1 VGSASAEPFT
11 WGRVRSPIWRTAE
24 FAVQIWAGLRDLRG
38 VGCGTLM
45 ITSLKLENFRLFT
58 GLEIAPLQR
67 INLFAGANNTGKTG
81 ILEALYLLF
90 GEQLT
95 QLPSAFRS
103 TISAFPPQPNSDDF
117 ATFWQALIYDRQTEV
132 PAFIHAGRDS
142 RTSLICG
149 LESGLQGPLRLF
161 YHVGDIKDQHDPSAN
176 LATRFGVTPAFVID
190 SNGNISPGHNSLSKK
205 FIVLSTRL
213 EHPTRDADL
222 YNQVTLLE
230 GGEEKLL
237 QLLREIDPRLQKL
250 RYLKAPGT
258 NQPLVYAYFGL
269 KNALSVTQTG
279 QGFSKLFSLFCQMLV
294 SKAEVLLIDEIENGL
309 YYETMPQIWKG
320 IATLAASE
328 NIQVFATTHSRE
340 CLIAAHETMKAQPR
354 YDFALH
360 RLQRVNGHLEA
371 VTHDMGM
378 LEVALKSGLEVR

>member
-1 VGSASAEPFT
+1 
-11 WGRVRSPIWRTAE
+11 
-24 FAVQIWAGLRDLRG
+24 
-38 VGCGTLM
+38 M
-45 ITSLKLENFRLFT
+45 ITSLKFENFRIFT
-58 GLEIAPLQR
+58 NLEVAPLQR

-81 ILEALYLLF
+81 ILEGLYLLF
-90 GEQLT
+90 GDHAQLQ

-103 TISAFPPQPNSDDF
+103 TLSAPGQQNISDDF
-117 ATFWQALIYDRQTEV
+117 ATFWQALFYDRQTQVTASIFAETGSDRSLFCV
-132 PAFIHAGRDS
+132 L
-142 RTSLICG
+142 TSG
-149 LESGLQGPLRLF
+149 QHNQVRLF
-161 YHVGDIKDQHDPSAN
+161 HALIDPSNRVDNPSNMA
-176 LATRFGVTPAFVID
+176 RGVVSKSAIEIN
-190 SNGNISPGHNSLSKK
+190 SNGNISPGQNPLATK

-222 YNQVTLLE
+222 YNQVTLLD

-250 RYLKAPGT
+250 RYIKAPGT

-269 KNALSVTQTG
+269 KNALSITQTG

-340 CLIAAHETMKAQPR
+340 CLIAAHETMKAQPS

-360 RLQRVNGHLEA
+360 RLQRVNGRLEA
-371 VTHDMGM
+371 VTHDQGM
-378 LEVALKSGLEVR
+378 LEVALNSGLEVR

>member
-1 VGSASAEPFT
+1 
-11 WGRVRSPIWRTAE
+11 
-24 FAVQIWAGLRDLRG
+24 
-38 VGCGTLM
+38 M
-45 ITSLKLENFRLFT
+45 ITSLKFENFRIFT
-58 GLEIAPLQR
+58 SLEVAPLQR

-81 ILEALYLLF
+81 ILEGLYLLF
-90 GEQLT
+90 GDQAQLQ

-103 TISAFPPQPNSDDF
+103 TLSAPGQQNISDDF
-117 ATFWQALIYDRQTEV
+117 ATFWQALFYDRQTLV
-132 PAFIHAGRDS
+132 PALIYAGRDS
-142 RTSLICG
+142 DKYLICG
-149 LESGLQGPLRLF
+149 VEGGQDNQMRLF
-161 YHVGDIKDQHDPSAN
+161 YSVRDINGRHDNSLTMATRLGTTPSFQINSNGIMSAGQN
-176 LATRFGVTPAFVID
+176 PLAT
-190 SNGNISPGHNSLSKK
+190 K

-250 RYLKAPGT
+250 RYIKAPGT

-269 KNALSVTQTG
+269 KNALSITQTG
-279 QGFSKLFSLFCQMLV
+279 QGFSKLFSLFCQMIV
-294 SKAEVLLIDEIENGL
+294 SKAEVLLMDEIENGL

-328 NIQVFATTHSRE
+328 KIQVFATTHSRE
-340 CLIAAHETMKAQPR
+340 CLIAAHETMKAQPS

-360 RLQRVNGHLEA
+360 RLQQVNGRLEA
-371 VTHDMGM
+371 VTHDQGM
-378 LEVALKSGLEVR
+378 LEVALNSGLEVR

>member
-1 VGSASAEPFT
+1 
-11 WGRVRSPIWRTAE
+11 
-24 FAVQIWAGLRDLRG
+24 
-38 VGCGTLM
+38 M
-45 ITSLKLENFRLFT
+45 ITSLKLENFRIFT

-90 GEQLT
+90 ADHAQLS

-103 TISAFPPQPNSDDF
+103 TLSTAPQQNVSDDF
-117 ATFWQALIYDRQTEV
+117 ATFWQALFYDRQTQV
-132 PAFIHAGRDS
+132 PATINAIKGVKAICCGVRSLTDGGMCLVYGGPEEIINPRTPSFIIRSNQIMSHI
-142 RTSLICG
+142 LN
-149 LESGLQGPLRLF
+149 
-161 YHVGDIKDQHDPSAN
+161 PSA
-176 LATRFGVTPAFVID
+176 T
-190 SNGNISPGHNSLSKK
+190 K
-205 FIVLSTRL
+205 FIVLSTRM
-213 EHPTRDADL
+213 EHPARDAEF
-222 YNQVTLLE
+222 YNQVALSE
-230 GGEEKLL
+230 GAEEKLL
-237 QLLREIDPRLQKL
+237 QLLREIDPRLQRL
-250 RYLKAPGT
+250 RYAKPPGT
-258 NQPLVYAYFGL
+258 SQPLVYASFAGV
-269 KNALSVTQTG
+269 KSALSVTQTG

-340 CLIAAHETMKAQPR
+340 CLIAAHETMKAQPG

-360 RLQRVNGHLEA
+360 RLQRVNGRLEA
-371 VTHDMGM
+371 VTHDQGM

>member
-1 VGSASAEPFT
+1 MAC
-11 WGRVRSPIWRTAE
+11 
-24 FAVQIWAGLRDLRG
+24 QLWAGLRQEQP

-45 ITSLKLENFRLFT
+45 INSLTLESFRLFT
-58 GLEIAPLQR
+58 KLEVSPLQR
-67 INLFAGANNTGKTG
+67 INLFAGANNTGKTC
-81 ILEALYLLF
+81 ILEALYLLL
-90 GEQLT
+90 GDLAQLQ

-103 TISAFPPQPNSDDF
+103 GLAAYPNQSASDDF
-117 ATFWQALIYDRQTEV
+117 ATFWQALFYDRQADV
-132 PAFIHAGRDS
+132 PALINASAGSERVLKCRVEDGQPGQMRLVYGYPPTVHPAYS
-142 RTSLICG
+142 FRINPNGHLSD
-149 LESGLQGPLRLF
+149 GPNPF
-161 YHVGDIKDQHDPSAN
+161 
-176 LATRFGVTPAFVID
+176 AT
-190 SNGNISPGHNSLSKK
+190 K

-258 NQPLVYAYFGL
+258 SQPLVYAYFGL

-309 YYETMPQIWKG
+309 YYETMPLIWKG

-340 CLIAAHETMKAQPR
+340 CLIAAHETMKAMPS

-360 RLQRVNGHLEA
+360 RLQRVNGQLEA
-371 VTHDMGM
+371 VTHDKGM
-378 LEVALKSGLEVR
+378 LEAALKSGLEVR

>member
-1 VGSASAEPFT
+1 
-11 WGRVRSPIWRTAE
+11 
-24 FAVQIWAGLRDLRG
+24 
-38 VGCGTLM
+38 M
-45 ITSLKLENFRLFT
+45 ITSLKFENFRIFT
-58 GLEIAPLQR
+58 SLEVAPLQR

-81 ILEALYLLF
+81 ILEGLYLLF
-90 GEQLT
+90 GDQAQLQ

-103 TISAFPPQPNSDDF
+103 TLSAPGQQNISDDF
-117 ATFWQALIYDRQTEV
+117 ATFWQALFYDRQTLGACAYLCRE
-132 PAFIHAGRDS
+132 GSDKY
-142 RTSLICG
+142 LICG
-149 LESGLQGPLRLF
+149 VEGGQDNQMRLF
-161 YHVGDIKDQHDPSAN
+161 YSVRDINGRHDNSLTMATRLGTTPSFQINSNGIMSAGQN
-176 LATRFGVTPAFVID
+176 PLAT
-190 SNGNISPGHNSLSKK
+190 K

-250 RYLKAPGT
+250 RYIKAPGT

-269 KNALSVTQTG
+269 KNALSITQTG
-279 QGFSKLFSLFCQMLV
+279 QGFSKLFSLFCQMIV
-294 SKAEVLLIDEIENGL
+294 SKAEVLLMDEIENGL

-328 NIQVFATTHSRE
+328 KIQVFATTHSRE
-340 CLIAAHETMKAQPR
+340 CLIAAHETMKAQPS

-360 RLQRVNGHLEA
+360 RLQQVNGRLEA
-371 VTHDMGM
+371 VTHDQGM
-378 LEVALKSGLEVR
+378 LEVALNSGLEVR